1 MTRDNSQ
8 STPLLNWHRKRG
20 GRIVGFAGWQLPVF
34 YDGLGVVAEHLHT
47 REHASLFDVSHM
59 AQLAVDFD
67 AIARLSTADARGL
80 DIGECKYAALLNDG
94 GGVVDD
100 FIVANDGG
108 ECFCIFNASRKEQVV
123 AHLRAHSS
131 DAVVREYERA
141 LLAVQGPRAVDVVGK
156 LFPQA
161 AQLGFMRAAFMEW
174 NNHQCR
180 VCRCGYTGEDGFEIA
195 VDAAAAE
202 TLADAIVGGDI
213 ARPAGLGA
221 RDSLRLE
228 AGLCLYGNELNENTT
243 PVEAG
248 LSWIVGKD
256 RLHNANFCGADVLRE
271 QKQNGAKRKLVGLL
285 PQGKIPVRGGAQ
297 LMHGGDVVGE
307 VSSGLFS
314 PTLNAPVAMGYVRAD
329 CCESDAE
336 LDAAVRGKKIKCK
349 AAPLP
354 FVKHRYHRAQS

>member
-20 GRIVGFAGWQLPVF
+20 GRIVGFAGWRLPVF
-34 YDGLGVVAEHLHT
+34 YEGLGVVAEHLHT
-47 REHASLFDVSHM
+47 REQASLFDVSHM

-108 ECFCIFNASRKEQVV
+108 ECFCVFNASRKAQVV
-123 AHLRAHSS
+123 AHLRAHSA
-131 DAVVREYERA
+131 DAVVREYNRA
-141 LLAVQGPRAVDVVGK
+141 LLAVQGPRAADVVGK

-174 NNHQCR
+174 NNHRCR

-195 VDAAAAE
+195 VDAGAAE

-243 PVEAG
+243 PLEAG
-248 LSWIVGKD
+248 LAWIVGKE
-256 RLHNANFCGADVLRE
+256 RLQSANFCGADILRK
-271 QKQNGAKRKLVGLL
+271 QKQNGTKRKLIGLL

-297 LMHGGDVVGE
+297 LMRGGDVVGE

-329 CCESDAE
+329 CGENDAE